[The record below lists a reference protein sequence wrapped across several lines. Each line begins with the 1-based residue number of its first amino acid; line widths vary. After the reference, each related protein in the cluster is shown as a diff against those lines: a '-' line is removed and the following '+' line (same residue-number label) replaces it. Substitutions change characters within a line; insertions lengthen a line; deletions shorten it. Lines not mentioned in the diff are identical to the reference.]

1 MTTKPK
7 STTPSRKPPA
17 RAKTRPQPP
26 KPAPEQ
32 AAANP
37 AVDPLYETLL
47 TRLNAIEN
55 GLAGLQPL
63 ATRMQALSDQ
73 IEQLQAT
80 LTDQAHATAK
90 PAAADKPRRAKA
102 PSRAAS
108 DTGGAPGRE
117 RDPGDAV
124 PPGVAVKSPAPVAGE
139 DKKILD
145 NLKAIPKR
153 RGRRPAK

>member
-1 MTTKPK
+1 MAIKPK
-7 STTPSRKPPA
+7 STTRSKKPSV
-17 RAKTRPQPP
+17 RAKTPPQPP
-26 KPAPEQ
+26 KPAPGQ

-37 AVDPLYETLL
+37 AADPLYETLL

-55 GLAGLQPL
+55 GLADLQPL
-63 ATRMQALSDQ
+63 ATRMQSLSDQ

-80 LTDQAHATAK
+80 LTDQAPATAK
-90 PAAADKPRRAKA
+90 PASPDKPRRSKA
-102 PSRAAS
+102 PSRAAF
-108 DTGGAPGRE
+108 DNDGAPASK

-124 PPGVAVKSPAPVAGE
+124 PPGVAVKSPTPVAGD

-145 NLKAIPKR
+145 ALKAIPKR